1 MDPATSLLQ
10 PPDPPYRD
18 TPPILT
24 IHGDADSIVLYD
36 HATRLHELLDEWGVP
51 NHLITIAGGGHG
63 GFSPAENRQTYAAIR
78 AFLGEHDLGPRPS
91 ND

>member
-1 MDPATSLLQ
+1 MDPAASPLQ
-10 PPDPPYRD
+10 PPDPPDRD

-24 IHGDADSIVLYD
+24 IHGDADPIVLSD

-51 NHLITIAGGGHG
+51 NQLITIEGSGHG
-63 GFSPAENRQTYAAIR
+63 GFSPAENRQIYAAIQ
-78 AFLGEHDLGPRPS
+78 AFLGEHGLGPQPW

>member
-1 MDPATSLLQ
+1 MHPATSPLQ
-10 PPDPPYRD
+10 PPDPPDRD

-51 NHLITIAGGGHG
+51 NQLSTIAGGGHG
-63 GFSPAENRQTYAAIR
+63 GFIPASSGRI
-78 AFLGEHDLGPRPS
+78 GSSGS
-91 ND
+91 

>member
-1 MDPATSLLQ
+1 MDPTPRRSSH
-10 PPDPPYRD
+10 RIHHD

-51 NHLITIAGGGHG
+51 NQLITIEGSGHG
-63 GFSPAENRQTYAAIR
+63 GFSPAENRQIYAAIQ
-78 AFLGEHDLGPRPS
+78 AFLGEHGLGRQPW